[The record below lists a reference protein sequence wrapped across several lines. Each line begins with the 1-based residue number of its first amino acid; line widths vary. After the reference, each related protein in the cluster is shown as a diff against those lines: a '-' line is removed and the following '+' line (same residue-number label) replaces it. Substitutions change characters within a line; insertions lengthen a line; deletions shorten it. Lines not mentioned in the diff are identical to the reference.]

1 MAPAAGAAAR
11 RHGYVRERAGTPAPG
26 AGAADRATSGNAAAR
41 TARRGHTRQ
50 RAAAAA
56 AGFGDR
62 AHHRHPGRQAR
73 LYRDR
78 RDAVAV
84 RSIGRAVGRDLLHRL
99 CRQQCRVGE
108 PPGHLRLQRRSGRGF
123 GVSEPRPGRAA
134 HSRISRQRRRYR
146 ALAGQSADLA
156 RLHRSGDDRSGRN
169 GLEPAGQGRRRQR
182 VLWRAPGCANAGQD
196 HRALSRQERPRQLA
210 QISPGRELRRVSR
223 RQGGAGAAA
232 RPGHHGVRHRDGVT
246 ADRGRLDL
254 RRQPVRARRRI
265 AAAVAG
271 GGRARAQRHLQQ
283 GSAGRGRA
291 FRLQRISH
299 GARRPARS
307 AATRR
312 ATSIS
317 AWRRSPACPRMS

>member
-1 MAPAAGAAAR
+1 MITPAMTFPNMTRLARLRSWRLLLALLLAGTATFASAQERPRRAPAPQSEQHPETR
-11 RHGYVRERAGTPAPG
+11 PPEQRAG
-26 AGAADRATSGNAAAR
+26 
-41 TARRGHTRQ
+41 GHARQ

-62 AHHRHPGRQAR
+62 AHHRHPRRQAR
-73 LYRDR
+73 LHRDR

-84 RSIGRAVGRDLLHRL
+84 RSIRRAVGGDLLHRL
-99 CRQQCRVGE
+99 CRQQRRGGE
-108 PPGHLRLQRRSGRGF
+108 PPRHLRLQRRSGRGI
-123 GVSEPRPGRAA
+123 GVSEPRPGRAENP
-134 HSRISRQRRRYR
+134 RVSRQRRRDR

-169 GLEPAGQGRRRQR
+169 RLEPAGQGRRRQR

-196 HRALSRQERPRQLA
+196 HRALPRQERPRQLA
-210 QISPGRELRRVSR
+210 QISSRRKLRRVSR

-246 ADRGRLDL
+246 ADRGRVDL

-271 GGRARAQRHLQQ
+271 
-283 GSAGRGRA
+283 S
-291 FRLQRISH
+291 
-299 GARRPARS
+299 
-307 AATRR
+307 RR
-312 ATSIS
+312 A
-317 AWRRSPACPRMS
+317 